1 LFHALTLA
9 QQRIC
14 QCAGGNLWLR
24 AGATDEGTTDRERVY
39 TRQQERIDELNLRI
53 AEAMRQREDEEMRLS
68 CQAKVPEHIP
78 QRVLTSSQ
86 EISYLTDFLS

>member
-1 LFHALTLA
+1 M
-9 QQRIC
+9 
-14 QCAGGNLWLR
+14 R

-68 CQAKVPEHIP
+68 CQAKVPEYIP
-78 QRVLTSSQ
+78 ERVLSSSQ
-86 EISYLTDFLS
+86 EISYLTYFLS